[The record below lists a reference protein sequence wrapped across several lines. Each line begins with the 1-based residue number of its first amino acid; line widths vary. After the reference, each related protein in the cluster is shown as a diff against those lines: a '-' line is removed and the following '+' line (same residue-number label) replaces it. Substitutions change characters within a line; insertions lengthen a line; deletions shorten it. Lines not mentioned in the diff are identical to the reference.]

1 MKGKIGAAE
10 PVRIAEIMSDTY
22 RNVKVVCYAGYRGE
36 EEPRR
41 FTWNDSRLEVT
52 EILDRWLDPE
62 HRYFK
67 VRADDDGVYLLRHDV
82 AAGEW
87 ELSVYLYGEER

>member
-1 MKGKIGAAE
+1 MN
-10 PVRIAEIMSDTY
+10 DTY

-41 FTWNDSRLEVT
+41 FTVVGREVEVT
-52 EILDRWLDPE
+52 EILDRWLDPH

-67 VRADDDGVYLLRHDV
+67 VRGSDEGIYMLRHHVD
-82 AAGEW
+82 AGEW
-87 ELSVYLYGEER
+87 ELSVFLYGIDPEEPDNP